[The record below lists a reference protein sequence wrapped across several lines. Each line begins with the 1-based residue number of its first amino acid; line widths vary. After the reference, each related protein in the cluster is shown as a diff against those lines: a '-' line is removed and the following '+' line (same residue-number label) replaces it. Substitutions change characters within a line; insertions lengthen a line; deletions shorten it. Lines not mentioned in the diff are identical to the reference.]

1 MSGHAATGECV
12 RATTRHGHVCTLCVY
27 HEGGEGEAK
36 MRGRRQ
42 RIFRW
47 LTVQFSWSQS
57 NLTCRCSTWNR
68 RGDRE
73 RAGEKRTEM
82 ERKSERREGERESV
96 PVSHSVAI
104 VPFPYDHSPLPP
116 LMSSRFET
124 SFSRAG
130 RDFNE

>member
-1 MSGHAATGECV
+1 MQICIGAHALACRDTRHRGMC
-12 RATTRHGHVCTLCVY
+12 ACTTRHGHVCTLCVY

-73 RAGEKRTEM
+73 R
-82 ERKSERREGERESV
+82 KSWGKEDRDGKKIGEGERERERLCPCESFCGDSTFSV
-96 PVSHSVAI
+96 
-104 VPFPYDHSPLPP
+104 
-116 LMSSRFET
+116 
-124 SFSRAG
+124 
-130 RDFNE
+130 